1 VNDTVLAGDDVRLL
15 HEIGMLGA
23 GAGASALNSTEQIF
37 RALMLLRPQRDFGY
51 IGMACA
57 YINQQRPD
65 EAVQVLEKGLLVM
78 KSSAPAAEAEDMAM
92 VQVFL
97 ALGLLMSRRTAEA
110 VALLQKLIKTTEHP
124 PALRMAR
131 GLLGLPVN
139 EPFTQESA

>member
-1 VNDTVLAGDDVRLL
+1 
-15 HEIGMLGA
+15 
-23 GAGASALNSTEQIF
+23 
-37 RALMLLRPQRDFGY
+37 
-51 IGMACA
+51 
-57 YINQQRPD
+57 
-65 EAVQVLEKGLLVM
+65 
-78 KSSAPAAEAEDMAM
+78 MAM